1 MLPEHYEH
9 AALTVLLWVVNS
21 EMHITVNVKWKIPQC
36 APHAWGIICQWAG
49 LVFSSKSQTVA
60 YPNEV
65 EFSA

>member
-21 EMHITVNVKWKIPQC
+21 QIHIPGNFKMKDSS
-36 APHAWGIICQWAG
+36 
-49 LVFSSKSQTVA
+49 VFSSKSQTAA

-65 EFSA
+65 EFNA